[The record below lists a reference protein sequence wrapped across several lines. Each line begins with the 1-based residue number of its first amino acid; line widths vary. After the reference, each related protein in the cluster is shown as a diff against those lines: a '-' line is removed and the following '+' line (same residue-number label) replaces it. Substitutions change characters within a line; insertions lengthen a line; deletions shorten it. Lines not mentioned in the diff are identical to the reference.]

1 MILLGR
7 SLPAG
12 FAAAAGT
19 PPVNVEDSSPTTSTS
34 RSTSTLSS
42 ALAPSA
48 TMAQFFPTTL
58 VPIVIALALYILIC
72 HVLLPFIRKHQA
84 RYSQY
89 LPLSATASA
98 ATAFSSRLPSAIRP
112 STIRANAVD
121 GLTRVF
127 LPSTWALRQAERRQE
142 EGRRGSSDSSTSDEH
157 ILMTDESGEALVN
170 FDYSNNTGTI
180 HDQNRRRRDAME
192 RQVARGLQAA
202 REMGMGMGE
211 SDSDIE
217 QQHLTAAATLGHVPA
232 QIGTTLTSVPP
243 EQRLSRHLEEGFR
256 DDSDDGE
263 GQGDEDGDNAVTLGR
278 GRQQPL
284 FTAR

>member
-1 MILLGR
+1 MILGR

-12 FAAAAGT
+12 FAAAGT
-19 PPVNVEDSSPTTSTS
+19 PPV
-34 RSTSTLSS
+34 
-42 ALAPSA
+42 
-48 TMAQFFPTTL
+48 MAQFFQTTL
-58 VPIVIALALYILIC
+58 LPIAIALALYLLIC
-72 HVLLPFIRKHQA
+72 HFLLPLIRKHQA

-98 ATAFSSRLPSAIRP
+98 ATAFTSRLPSAIQP
-112 STIRANAVD
+112 SALRSTAVD

-127 LPSTWALRQAERRQE
+127 LPSTWALRQAQRRAE
-142 EGRRGSSDSSTSDEH
+142 EGGRGSSESSDEN
-157 ILMTDESGEALVN
+157 ILTDESGEALVN

-217 QQHLTAAATLGHVPA
+217 QQHLAAAAH
-232 QIGTTLTSVPP
+232 I
-243 EQRLSRHLEEGFR
+243 H
-256 DDSDDGE
+256 
-263 GQGDEDGDNAVTLGR
+263 
-278 GRQQPL
+278 PL